1 MKLRWM
7 LAMVL
12 MAAAL
17 LAAGPALA
25 WDEAKAKADAQGLL
39 DQVAAS
45 FDKKD
50 VKAVLA
56 QSTPEAT
63 IKYRDG
69 RSLGMAQ
76 WGESVA
82 KDLADWQEPKSKFTV
97 EKAWPKGKSQIGVVY
112 SERHDFARISDPGHK
127 HAIAARFRAYLTK
140 TGQGLRFAE
149 FHDLGTVFTRD
160 GKPVGMKP
168 AKAAKPAAAPAK
180 AK

>member
-1 MKLRWM
+1 MKPRWS
-7 LAMVL
+7 LAILLVV
-12 MAAAL
+12 AAL
-17 LAAGPALA
+17 LAAGPAQA
-25 WDEAKAKADAQGLL
+25 WDEAKTKADVQGLL

-50 VKAVLA
+50 VKSVLA
-56 QSTPEAT
+56 HSTPEAA

-76 WGESVA
+76 WGERVA
-82 KDLADWQEPKSKFTV
+82 RDLADWQEPKSKFAV
-97 EKAWPKGKSQIGVVY
+97 EQAWPKGKSQIGVVY
-112 SERHDFARISDPGHK
+112 TERHDFTRASDPGHQY
-127 HAIAARFRAYLTK
+127 AIAARFRAYLTR

-160 GKPVGMKP
+160 GKPVGLKP
-168 AKAAKPAAAPAK
+168 AKPVKAAKAPAK